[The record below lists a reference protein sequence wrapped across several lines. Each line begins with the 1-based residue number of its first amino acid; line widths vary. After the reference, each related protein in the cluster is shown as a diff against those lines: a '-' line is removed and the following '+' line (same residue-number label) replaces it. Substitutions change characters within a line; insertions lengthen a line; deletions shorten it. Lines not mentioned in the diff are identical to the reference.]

1 MNLLQETM
9 HALGVYK
16 KTPSDVLWVGIK
28 NLPAIGKN
36 LIDLLFGYDEVQE
49 MSWPWRDF
57 AKIADF
63 EYDDGYGG
71 QEIQKGLVIVGKD
84 WWLERHEY
92 DGSEWWEFKTL
103 PERPNVGKILTRDLI
118 YKEPKDLD

>member
-28 NLPAIGKN
+28 NLPELESIWPKWSEDVN
-36 LIDLLFGYDEVQE
+36 ILE

-57 AKIADF
+57 VKIADF
-63 EYDDGYGG
+63 EYDNGYGG
-71 QEIQKGLVIVGKD
+71 QEIHWGLVIVGKD

-92 DGSEWWEFKTL
+92 DGKEWWEFKML